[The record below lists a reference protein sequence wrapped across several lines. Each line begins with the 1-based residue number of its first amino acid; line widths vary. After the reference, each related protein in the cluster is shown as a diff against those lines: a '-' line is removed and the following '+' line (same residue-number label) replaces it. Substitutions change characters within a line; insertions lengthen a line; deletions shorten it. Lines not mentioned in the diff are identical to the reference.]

1 MIGPPVD
8 GGIGQPDNGMPDGR
22 PEDGPE
28 DGGPE
33 GDHEPGPGHW
43 APPEGDESEI
53 MDLDDRQDLCVN
65 SAAAL
70 LGPTTLDASLT
81 AFSTVTT
88 GTYFDFVSNS
98 LDGNS
103 FGSSSGSSTS
113 SPSSTDE
120 TSGLSLV
127 DKIFG
132 LVIWAFGGLAFGLTI
147 FFVYATVTGTD
158 LFPNLI
164 ESYPTRREG
173 SSFLREAEN
182 DILTESKHSTH
193 GLLHQ
198 DSQL

>member
-1 MIGPPVD
+1 
-8 GGIGQPDNGMPDGR
+8 
-22 PEDGPE
+22 
-28 DGGPE
+28 
-33 GDHEPGPGHW
+33 
-43 APPEGDESEI
+43 
-53 MDLDDRQDLCVN
+53 MDLDDREDLCVN

-98 LDGNS
+98 LDGKS

-113 SPSSTDE
+113 ASSSSTGA
-120 TSGLSLV
+120 TGALALV
-127 DKIFG
+127 DKVVG

-164 ESYPTRREG
+164 ESYPTRGGGE
-173 SSFLREAEN
+173 SFLSEAEN

-198 DSQL
+198 NSQL